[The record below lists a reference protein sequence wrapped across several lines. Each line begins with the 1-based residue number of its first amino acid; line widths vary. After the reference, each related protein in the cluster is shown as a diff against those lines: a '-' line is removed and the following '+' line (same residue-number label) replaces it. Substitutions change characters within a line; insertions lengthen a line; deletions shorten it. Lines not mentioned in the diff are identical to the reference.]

1 MLIELLS
8 ARYPGM
14 RRWLT
19 QRLCA
24 VSMAVVFLAFLARI
38 WWLDPHT
45 FSTWQA
51 VFSPVVWRLLAW
63 WFFICMAVHARLG
76 VKDVLR
82 DYVPHLATRDV
93 LQWGVEASVWIEVA
107 VVTWLFSGFVF

>member
-24 VSMAVVFLAFLARI
+24 LSMAVIIVALLMRILLLAPQDFA
-38 WWLDPHT
+38 
-45 FSTWQA
+45 TWQA
-51 VFSPVVWRLLAW
+51 VFSPWGWRILTW
-63 WFFICMAVHARLG
+63 WFFVCMAVHARLG

-82 DYVPHLATRDV
+82 DYVPHLPTRAV
-93 LQWGVEASVWIEVA
+93 LHWGVELSVWLETVA
-107 VVTWLFSGFVF
+107 VTWLLFGSVF

>member
-8 ARYPGM
+8 HRYPGM

-24 VSMAVVFLAFLARI
+24 VSMAVVFVLLLVRVCWLAPQDFLG
-38 WWLDPHT
+38 
-45 FSTWQA
+45 WQA
-51 VFSPVVWRLLAW
+51 VFSPMVWRVLTG
-63 WFFICMAVHARLG
+63 WFFVCMAIHARLG

-82 DYVPHLATRDV
+82 DYVPHLPTRAV
-93 LQWGVEASVWIEVA
+93 MQWAVELSVWCEVA
-107 VVTWLFSGFVF
+107 AVTWLLSGSVF